1 MSPTVLMI
9 RPTFKRANSGFTLL
23 ELLVVL
29 VIVGILVSL
38 LTLSVGLLGE
48 DGALRREAERLEA
61 LVQMAGEETMLHG
74 FEMGLRFSRRSY
86 EFSIYQDE
94 TGEWTPLVG
103 DRLFRRRDIPE
114 ALELELELEG
124 REVILAVEVD
134 EMDEDKEYRPQVF
147 IMSSGDVT
155 PFNLR
160 FREAFSSDGYRVL
173 IKADGSAEIKHDE
186 L

>member
-1 MSPTVLMI
+1 MI
-9 RPTFKRANSGFTLL
+9 RTTFNRTSRGFTLL
-23 ELLVVL
+23 ELLVVM

-61 LVQMAGEETMLHG
+61 LVQIAGEETMLHG
-74 FEMGLRFSRRSY
+74 FEMGLRFYRRAY
-86 EFSIYQDE
+86 EFSIYRDE
-94 TGEWTPLVG
+94 TDEWIPLVD

-114 ALELELELEG
+114 ALELDLELEG
-124 REVILAVEVD
+124 RDVLLEFEAD
-134 EMDEDKEYRPQVF
+134 ENTEYRPQVF
-147 IMSSGDVT
+147 IMSSGDIT
-155 PFNLR
+155 PFNLK
-160 FREAFSSDGYRVL
+160 FREAFSSDGYQVL

>member
-1 MSPTVLMI
+1 MI
-9 RPTFKRANSGFTLL
+9 RTTFNRTSRGFTLL
-23 ELLVVL
+23 ELLVVM

-48 DGALRREAERLEA
+48 DGPLRREAERLEA
-61 LVQMAGEETMLHG
+61 LVQIAGEETMLHG
-74 FEMGLRFSRRSY
+74 FEMGLRFYRRAY
-86 EFSIYQDE
+86 EFSIYRDE
-94 TGEWTPLVG
+94 TDEWIPLVD

-114 ALELELELEG
+114 ALELDLELEG
-124 REVILAVEVD
+124 RDVLLEFEAD
-134 EMDEDKEYRPQVF
+134 ENREYRPQVF
-147 IMSSGDVT
+147 IMSSGDIT

-160 FREAFSSDGYRVL
+160 FREAFSSDGYQVL

>member
-1 MSPTVLMI
+1 MI
-9 RPTFKRANSGFTLL
+9 RTTFNRTSRGFTLL
-23 ELLVVL
+23 ELLVVM

-61 LVQMAGEETMLHG
+61 LVQIAGEETMLHG
-74 FEMGLRFSRRSY
+74 FEMGLRFYRRAY
-86 EFSIYQDE
+86 EFSIYRDE
-94 TGEWTPLVG
+94 TDEWIPLVD

-114 ALELELELEG
+114 ALELDLELEG
-124 REVILAVEVD
+124 RDVLLEFEAD
-134 EMDEDKEYRPQVF
+134 ENREYRPQVF
-147 IMSSGDVT
+147 IMSSGDIT

-160 FREAFSSDGYRVL
+160 FREAFSSDGYQVL

>member
-1 MSPTVLMI
+1 MI
-9 RPTFKRANSGFTLL
+9 RTTFNRTSRGFTLL

-61 LVQMAGEETMLHG
+61 LVQIAGEETMLHG
-74 FEMGLRFSRRSY
+74 FEMGLRFYRRAY
-86 EFSIYQDE
+86 EFSIYRDE
-94 TGEWTPLVG
+94 TDEWIRLVD

-114 ALELELELEG
+114 ALELDLELEG
-124 REVILAVEVD
+124 RDVILELETD
-134 EMDEDKEYRPQVF
+134 DDKDYRPQVF
-147 IMSSGDVT
+147 IMSSGDIT

-160 FREAFSSDGYRVL
+160 FREAFSSDGYQVL

>member
-1 MSPTVLMI
+1 MI
-9 RPTFKRANSGFTLL
+9 RTTFNRTSRGFTLL
-23 ELLVVL
+23 GLLVVL

-48 DGALRREAERLEA
+48 DGALRREAERLGA
-61 LVQMAGEETMLHG
+61 LVQIAGEETMLHG
-74 FEMGLRFSRRSY
+74 FEMGLRFYRRAY
-86 EFSIYQDE
+86 EFSIYRDE
-94 TGEWTPLVG
+94 TDEWIRLVD

-114 ALELELELEG
+114 ALELDLELEG
-124 REVILAVEVD
+124 RDVILELETD
-134 EMDEDKEYRPQVF
+134 DDKDYRPQVF
-147 IMSSGDVT
+147 IMSSGDIT

-160 FREAFSSDGYRVL
+160 FREAFSSDGYQVL

>member
-9 RPTFKRANSGFTLL
+9 RHTFKRANSGFTLL

-38 LTLSVGLLGE
+38 LTLSVGLVGE
-48 DGALRREAERLEA
+48 DTTLRREAERLEA
-61 LVQMAGEETMLHG
+61 LVQIAGEETMLHG
-74 FEMGLRFSRRSY
+74 FEMGLRFYRRAY
-86 EFSIYQDE
+86 EFSIYRDE
-94 TGEWTPLVG
+94 TDEWTPLVD
-103 DRLFRRRDIPE
+103 DRLFRRRDISE
-114 ALELELELEG
+114 ALELDLELEG
-124 REVILAVEVD
+124 RDVILEVEVD
-134 EMDEDKEYRPQVF
+134 EDKDYRPQVF

-160 FREAFSSDGYRVL
+160 FREAFSSDGYQVL
-173 IKADGSAEIKHDE
+173 VKADGSAEIKYDE

>member
-1 MSPTVLMI
+1 MSRT
-9 RPTFKRANSGFTLL
+9 TFNRANSGFTLL

-48 DGALRREAERLEA
+48 DTALRREAERIEA
-61 LVQMAGEETMLHG
+61 LVQLAGDETMLHG
-74 FEMGLRFSRRSY
+74 FEMGLRFYRRAY

-94 TGEWTPLVG
+94 TGEWTPLEG
-103 DRLFRRRDIPE
+103 DRLFRRRDISE
-114 ALELELELEG
+114 TLELDLELEG
-124 REVILAVEVD
+124 RDVILEDDA
-134 EMDEDKEYRPQVF
+134 DEDQEYRPQVF
-147 IMSSGDVT
+147 IMSSGDIT

-160 FREAFSSDGYRVL
+160 FREAFSSDGFQVL
-173 IKADGSAEIKHDE
+173 IKADGAAEIKHDE

>member
-1 MSPTVLMI
+1 MI
-9 RPTFKRANSGFTLL
+9 RTTFNRTSRGFTLL

-29 VIVGILVSL
+29 LIVGILVSL

-61 LVQMAGEETMLHG
+61 LVQIAGEETMLHG
-74 FEMGLRFSRRSY
+74 FEMGLRFYRRAY
-86 EFSIYQDE
+86 EFSIYRDE
-94 TGEWTPLVG
+94 TDEWIRLVD

-114 ALELELELEG
+114 ALELDLELEG
-124 REVILAVEVD
+124 RDVILELETD
-134 EMDEDKEYRPQVF
+134 DNKDYRPQVF
-147 IMSSGDVT
+147 IMSSGDIT

-160 FREAFSSDGYRVL
+160 FREAFSSDGYQVL